1 MAAAF
6 GAAESTTKELADVRI
21 AYGGILDDL
30 SAGDRLSGAQIAELK
45 ALRRQLALS
54 ERHSLETQEAII
66 RLGEKALA
74 EDRAVTLRQSHD
86 LVRTDLGAPV
96 LQSRE
101 DPSITICPVC
111 AERGLRAPLQPH
123 QRGTQCPSC
132 KFTYQNQANDA
143 PAELPESTM
152 SGR

>member
-6 GAAESTTKELADVRI
+6 GAAESTTKQMADVST
-21 AYGGILDDL
+21 AYGGILDGL
-30 SAGDRLSGAQIAELK
+30 SAGDRLSDAQIADLE
-45 ALRRQLALS
+45 AIRRQLALS

-74 EDRAVTLRQSHD
+74 EDRAVTLRGSHD
-86 LVRTDLGAPV
+86 LIKTDLGAPV

-123 QRGTQCPSC
+123 QRGSQCPSC
-132 KFTYQNQANDA
+132 KFTYQDPANNA
-143 PAELPESTM
+143 PAEPHQSTI